1 MAETTHRRSFEPGHR
16 LKFLVLV
23 DDTPECDRAVHF
35 AVRRAARLNARVVM
49 LAVAEPPESFEWLGV
64 GDAMREEA
72 EAEVA
77 ARLDALAATARAAAG
92 VDPECVVRTGERAEE
107 ILRLIRDDAD
117 IGFLVLGA
125 ATGTDGPGPLVASIA
140 GRSAGS
146 FPVPV
151 VIVPGALT
159 EAEITAL
166 AG

>member
-1 MAETTHRRSFEPGHR
+1 MAEIKRRRSFEPGHR

-23 DDTPECDRAVHF
+23 DGTPECDRALHF

-72 EAEVA
+72 EAEIRE
-77 ARLDALAATARAAAG
+77 RLDALAAGARHAAG
-92 VDPECVVRTGERAEE
+92 VDPECLVRTGERADE
-107 ILRLIRDDAD
+107 ILRLIREDED
-117 IGFLVLGA
+117 IGFLVLAA

-140 GRSAGS
+140 GRAAGS